1 MAENF
6 KGIIIAVNTFDVK
19 DIDSEIEELKSL
31 AATSGIDII
40 GSHIQNRNSK
50 DPKSY
55 VGMGFLETVAAGY
68 DEDIDYCIINDEITA
83 SQNRKIESVLDTKVI
98 DRTQVILDIFSLRA
112 QTKAGQLQVELAQLE
127 YLVPRLKGQGINL
140 SRLGAGIGTRG
151 PGETKLETDRRHIN
165 TRIKEIKNQL
175 KTIINHRERYREQR
189 RRNQVVKVSL
199 IGYTNAGKSTL
210 FNIMADSDTLE
221 QDKLFATLD
230 PKTRKL
236 ELPSGF
242 NCVLTDT
249 VGFIQNLPTTL
260 VESFKSTL
268 EEASDSDFIIH
279 VIDNSADNITAHYD
293 TVKGLMQELDMT
305 EIPQIVF
312 FNKTDKNNDM
322 NLIPAEHSVY
332 VSKNTPP
339 EEMNKH
345 LEDFMKKEFEDY
357 KVELP
362 AEHMHLYY
370 SLKGATIIESSEMDE
385 ETGTFKVEGHSP
397 EGGWIERIV
406 GSDDISGTKSD

>member
-31 AATSGIDII
+31 GATSGIDII

-112 QTKAGQLQVELAQLE
+112 LSKAGQLQVELAQLE

-189 RRNQVVKVSL
+189 RKNQVVKVAL

-332 VSKNTPP
+332 VAKNTPP
-339 EEMNKH
+339 EEINKH